1 MKLQITT
8 AILGLGIALTIIYLV
23 RRDHLHTRHV
33 GWWLFNAVLIAV
45 LGFFPGV
52 VDILAGYLRVGYPPS
67 LLFLLGIILL
77 LVKMLSMD
85 IQQSRQERHLRRLT
99 QRLALLE
106 AELQNRSTDQ
116 P

>member
-1 MKLQITT
+1 MKLQVTT
-8 AILGLGIALTIIYLV
+8 AILGLSIAIIIIYLV

-33 GWWLFNAVLIAV
+33 GWWLFNAVLIAA
-45 LGFFPGV
+45 LGIFPRS
-52 VDILAGYLRVGYPPS
+52 VDILAGYLHISYPPS

-106 AELQNRSTDQ
+106 AELQNRSADQ